1 MKNLITICLLVT
13 TIFTTQAQEKKVE
26 DCDCPE
32 PTKSQISNLCQNLY
46 DNEPAWDE
54 NDPVG
59 YQYQANLWEMSC
71 ADLKKDSKEIAW
83 KKIECMWNK
92 YREKFR
98 CYNTSSAAN
107 EKNILK
113 FSIDSGFTV
122 FISEFAHYNLDANF
136 KDPAD
141 GKTVLDFLKD
151 QINSI
156 RNSPP
161 VNYDKIK
168 EYNRLY
174 DLLANKGAKHSKD
187 L

>member
-1 MKNLITICLLVT
+1 MKNLLIICLFVT
-13 TIFTTQAQEKKVE
+13 TIFTTQAQEKQKE

-32 PTKSQISNLCQNLY
+32 PTKEQFSNVCQNLY
-46 DNEPAWDE
+46 DKEPAYDE
-54 NDPVG
+54 NGPVG
-59 YQYQANLWEMSC
+59 YQYQADLWEMSC

-107 EKNILK
+107 ERNILK

-122 FISEFAHYNLDANF
+122 LISEFVKHNFDVNF

-141 GKTVLDFLKD
+141 NKTILDFIKD
-151 QINSI
+151 EINSI
-156 RNSPP
+156 SNTPP
-161 VNYDKIK
+161 VNNAKIT

-174 DLLANKGAKHSKD
+174 NMLLKNGAKHAKD